1 MVNDISAI
9 RCKHFKKQHFFMEEV
24 RFKSSDSF
32 AELLDNGGEPIQKHD
47 GKQEIVSEPSS
58 IPIYHASI

>member
-1 MVNDISAI
+1 
-9 RCKHFKKQHFFMEEV
+9 MEEV